1 MREISQSKQLAVNM
15 AASFIAYG
23 VSLFIS
29 FFLSPYIVST
39 IGVEANGFVGL
50 ANNFVSYAGIITIA
64 LNSLAGRFITISLTR
79 GDEEAANRYFTS
91 VFFANLVIALVL
103 GLIGGI
109 IIVFLDQLINIPAA
123 LLTDVR
129 WLFTFVFLNC
139 ILSVVG
145 SVFTV
150 ATFARN
156 KLYLS
161 SLREIEANLARALC
175 IIGLFALGTPRVSFL
190 GAASLL
196 SGGYTMIRNIRY
208 TRLLLPE
215 IRVRRKHFDFRAVW
229 ELVTSGIWNTINRL
243 GQILIDGLDL
253 LITNLFVDAAA
264 MGILGLA
271 KTVPNLISGLMG
283 SIVGV
288 FSPNYTILYAEGKY
302 DELLAQIKQSMKV
315 MGVITNIPI
324 IILLTCGQEFFA
336 NWQPTLDPKML
347 NLLSI
352 LTIGCLIFSGGIN
365 CLYGIFTVVN
375 RMKANSLVVLAG
387 GAVSTLLVLF
397 LVRTTDLG
405 VYAVAGVSTAV
416 SIIRNLV
423 FTAPYGAKCLNQK
436 WYIFY
441 PEIFKPVLFVIIS
454 VLICLV
460 VLPMISL
467 AGWLGFFSKAAVSG
481 ILALAVGFWIV
492 LNKNDRSFLLSKL
505 IRRRKYAKS

>member
-1 MREISQSKQLAVNM
+1 MNPSQQLLINM
-15 AASFIAYG
+15 SASFVSYG

-29 FFLSPYIVST
+29 FFLSPYIVET

-50 ANNFVSYAGIITIA
+50 ANNFVSYASIITIA

-79 GDEEAANRYFTS
+79 GDEESANRYFTS
-91 VFFANLVIALVL
+91 VFFANLAIALVL
-103 GLIGGI
+103 GLVGGI
-109 IIVFLDQLINIPAA
+109 IILFLDRLINVPAA
-123 LLTDVR
+123 LLGDVR
-129 WLFTFVFLNC
+129 WLFVFVFLNC

-175 IIGLFALGTPRVSFL
+175 IIGLFALGTPRVCFL
-190 GAASLL
+190 GAASLV
-196 SGGYTMIRNIRY
+196 SGSYTLIRNVRY
-208 TRLLLPE
+208 TGQLLPE
-215 IRVRRKHFDFRAVW
+215 IRIQRKYFDLRAVR
-229 ELVTSGIWNTINRL
+229 ELIASGIWNTINRL

-253 LITNLFVDAAA
+253 LITNLFVDATA

-288 FSPNYTILYAEGKY
+288 FSPNYTILYAQEKY
-302 DELLAQIKQSMKV
+302 DELLAQIKQSMKI

-324 IILLTCGQEFFA
+324 IILVTCGQDFFI
-336 NWQPTLDPKML
+336 NWQPTLDPVML

-375 RMKANSLVVLAG
+375 RMKANSVVVLAG
-387 GAVSTLLVLF
+387 GAVSTLLVLL
-397 LVRTTDLG
+397 LVNTTDLG
-405 VYAVAGVSTAV
+405 VYAVAGVSTVV
-416 SIIRNLV
+416 SIIRNLA

-436 WYIFY
+436 WYVFY

-454 VLICLV
+454 VLLSS
-460 VLPMISL
+460 VLLPLIPL
-467 AGWLGFFSKAAVSG
+467 AGWLGFFTKAAASG
-481 ILALAVGFWIV
+481 ILSLAVGIWIV
-492 LNKNDRSFLLSKL
+492 LNKNDRRFLQSKL
-505 IRRRKYAKS
+505 IRRR

>member
-1 MREISQSKQLAVNM
+1 MKEITQTKQLVINM
-15 AASFIAYG
+15 SASFVAYG

-29 FFLSPYIVST
+29 FFLSPYIVRT

-288 FSPNYTILYAEGKY
+288 FSPNYTILYAEEKY
-302 DELLAQIKQSMKV
+302 DELLAQIKQSMKI

-324 IILLTCGQEFFA
+324 IILLACGQEFFA

-441 PEIFKPVLFVIIS
+441 PEIFKPVVFVVVS
-454 VLICLV
+454 VPICLA
-460 VLPMISL
+460 VLPMIPL

-492 LNKNDRSFLLSKL
+492 LNKKDRSFLLSKL
-505 IRRRKYAKS
+505 IRRR